1 MNADRPD
8 VCLVQRAASAL
19 KDLGAPAWNNPI
31 MRKELRG
38 RIRDWRIPV
47 ILVAH
52 LVLASCLASLA
63 YLAIGRPA
71 PAIPDWP
78 GGRSARQGLWY
89 GVYTLLLA
97 EVALFTPS
105 LTVGAISGEREHRTL
120 EPVVTTLLCTH
131 WLVLGKL
138 IAALV
143 YIALLILA
151 TVPVQAMA
159 VLLGG
164 VSLPEVL
171 VGTVILL
178 ATALVTA
185 TMGICMSSL
194 TRSALAS
201 TVWTYAAILLVGV
214 GGPILAL
221 IPVILLGLTLS
232 LAVERLHWAVQALV
246 VYGSGVLVCA
256 NPFATAIAAK
266 VLAEG
271 KGSWLTFTTLV
282 TGPDGVPHALP
293 LLSPW
298 IVYTLLCTGIG
309 AMLTWVSIRAIEYR
323 RG

>member
-1 MNADRPD
+1 MSTDRSA
-8 VCLVQRAASAL
+8 VFFLRRAARAL
-19 KDLGAPAWNNPI
+19 QGLGAQAWNNPV

-52 LVLASCLASLA
+52 LVLAGCMASFA
-63 YLAIGRPA
+63 YLVTDMPAQAAPDRTSGRSTRPA
-71 PAIPDWP
+71 
-78 GGRSARQGLWY
+78 LWY
-89 GVYTLLLA
+89 GAYMLLLA
-97 EVALFTPS
+97 EVALFSPCM
-105 LTVGAISGEREHRTL
+105 TVGAISGEREQKTL
-120 EPVVTTLLCTH
+120 EPVVVTLLRTR

-151 TVPVQAMA
+151 TVPVQVIA

-164 VSLPEVL
+164 ISLPEVV
-171 VGTVILL
+171 VGIAILL

-185 TMGICMSSL
+185 ALGICISSL

-201 TVWTYAAILLVGV
+201 VLWTYAAVLVLGV
-214 GGPILAL
+214 GGSILAL
-221 IPVILLGLTLS
+221 IPLVVLGMTLGMA
-232 LAVERLHWAVQALV
+232 LERLHWAVQVLV
-246 VYGSGVLVCA
+246 IYGSNVLICT
-256 NPFATAIAAK
+256 NPFVTAIAAK
-266 VLAEG
+266 ALADAN
-271 KGSWLTFTTLV
+271 GSWLGFSALV

-298 IVYTLLCTGIG
+298 IAYAVLCTCIG
-309 AMLTWVSIRAIEYR
+309 ATLTWASIRAIEHR